1 MEEQAEPD
9 IAKVPNM
16 KYTCKSEVI
25 EIYKCQNEIHK
36 CQIIIEIYKCQTE
49 IYIAKL

>member
-16 KYTCKSEVI
+16 KDTCKSEVI
-25 EIYKCQNEIHK
+25 EIY
-36 CQIIIEIYKCQTE
+36 
-49 IYIAKL
+49 IAKL